1 MGRLQSDRSR
11 AALHLA
17 PPLPGTAELS
27 DRDLSTIVGM
37 VYEKSGI
44 TLHAGKR
51 ALVSAR
57 LQKRLR
63 HTGVATFRD
72 YVKLLQSDTSGEELT
87 AMLDAI
93 TTNHTSFFREPQ
105 HFEYLTQVVLPPLRD
120 RSRVTPILGWSAA
133 CSTGEEPYSIALTAA
148 QVIGEDAGRRV
159 RLLASDISTK
169 AIARASAGVFRA
181 DRMTEL
187 PRHLI
192 LKYFQ
197 KAVGSQP
204 GLLQV
209 TAPVRQLVEF
219 RRLNLLQPAPP
230 GPPFDFI
237 FCRNVMIYFDRAAQQ
252 RVIDTLEARL
262 ARGGYLF
269 VSHAEGLSGL
279 RHGLTWAAPAVYRRG
294 ER

>member
-1 MGRLQSDRSR
+1 MTDRLRSER
-11 AALHLA
+11 TKAAVRNVA
-17 PPLPGTAELS
+17 PLPAAEFA
-27 DRDLSTIVGM
+27 DRDLAIIIRL

-44 TLHAGKR
+44 TLHEGKR

-63 HTGVATFRD
+63 HAGVTTFRD
-72 YVKLLQSDTSGEELT
+72 YVKLLQADASGDELT

-105 HFEYLTQVVLPPLRD
+105 HFEYLEQAILPALRD

-148 QVIGEDAGRRV
+148 RVLGDDAGRRV
-159 RLLASDISTK
+159 RLLASDISTR
-169 AIARASAGVFRA
+169 AIERASAGVYKA
-181 DRMTEL
+181 DRLADL
-187 PRHLI
+187 PRHLV

-197 KAVGSQP
+197 KAMGGEP

-209 TAPVRQLVEF
+209 SAPVRQLVEF
-219 RRLNLLQPAPP
+219 RRLNLLHPAPP

-252 RVIDTLEARL
+252 RVIDTLERRL
-262 ARGGYLF
+262 ARGGHLF
-269 VSHAEGLSGL
+269 VSHSEGLNGL
-279 RHGLTWAAPAVYRRG
+279 RHGLTWVAPAIYRRG
-294 ER
+294 EA